1 MSIWPTSCMCY
12 QLCYPGI
19 ALVLYY
25 EVFWFSFVPLC
36 NSRLLVYCYNVP
48 GLLILLAF
56 MLLWHL
62 HFYFHHS
69 PIAFYT
75 SLLQASLNYIWTCSK
90 ENEYSCNSQCR
101 VFTLGTQNQR
111 KNGLNKTNQ
120 QHKTFKYL
128 LQRLYYI
135 FFFKTTSTL
144 ICKQVSTRV
153 HNITKWL
160 LWIIKSMAN

>member
-1 MSIWPTSCMCY
+1 MNSFDSHLSHCATVDFWSTVQCTRTTNIT
-12 QLCYPGI
+12 G
-19 ALVLYY
+19 LYAAMVWY
-25 EVFWFSFVPLC
+25 
-36 NSRLLVYCYNVP
+36 
-48 GLLILLAF
+48 
-56 MLLWHL
+56 L

-135 FFFKTTSTL
+135 FFQNKKHTNL
-144 ICKQVSTRV
+144 
-153 HNITKWL
+153 
-160 LWIIKSMAN
+160 